1 MTPGADRP
9 ASRRPAQRGG
19 QGSGQRGGQGSGQ
32 RGGQGPDPRGARG
45 PARAGGAGGE
55 QTPRRGVK
63 PDRYT
68 RVDEARRV
76 AFAVLRA
83 VDEEDAYANLV
94 LPGLLRQRRLGGR
107 DAAFATELAYG
118 VLRGRGTYD
127 ALLATV
133 VDRPFTDL
141 DPGVLDALRMGAH
154 QLLAMRVPDHAA
166 VATTV
171 ALARGEL
178 GAGPAGLVNAVLRS
192 AVGRELG
199 EWLEQAAP
207 PADTDEG
214 LAVRT
219 SHPQWVVR
227 SLREALRAHG
237 HDAAELGE
245 LLAADNAPAAVALT
259 VLPGLATPEELL
271 SDDRALT
278 VRPGRW
284 SPTAVLLERGD
295 PGLVPAVR
303 AGRARVQDEGSQ
315 LVAHVLA
322 AADVDGRDE
331 RWLDL
336 CAGPGGKAAQ
346 LAAAAVQRGAH
357 LTAVEVAPHRAQLV
371 RQALSAV
378 PQGPGGAVEVRVGD
392 GREVGADEPG
402 TYDRVLVDAPCTGL
416 GALRR
421 RPEARWRR
429 TPADLGALG
438 PLQRALL
445 GSAVDALRPGGVVAY
460 ATCSPVLAET
470 RLVVDDA
477 VKAAARRGVVLE
489 RLDTPAVLARVAPG
503 IERAAAGTA
512 VQLWPHT
519 HGTDAMHVALLRRT
533 S

>member
-9 ASRRPAQRGG
+9 ASRRPAQGGGRGGG
-19 QGSGQRGGQGSGQ
+19 QGT
-32 RGGQGPDPRGARG
+32 DPRAARG
-45 PARAGGAGGE
+45 PARGPGGE

-133 VDRPFTDL
+133 VDRPFSDL

-171 ALARGEL
+171 ALARSEL
-178 GAGPAGLVNAVLRS
+178 GAGPSGLVNAVLRS

-237 HDAAELGE
+237 HDTAELGE
-245 LLAADNAPAAVALT
+245 LLAADNTPAAVALT

-303 AGRARVQDEGSQ
+303 QGRARVQDEGSQ

-357 LTAVEVAPHRAQLV
+357 LTAVEVAAHRAQLV
-371 RQALSAV
+371 RQALSAL

-429 TPADLGALG
+429 TPADLGTLG

-445 GSAVDALRPGGVVAY
+445 GSAIDALRPGGVVAY

-477 VKAAARRGVVLE
+477 VKAAAKRGVAVE

-503 IERAAAGTA
+503 LQGAAAGTA

>member
-1 MTPGADRP
+1 MTPERGPHGSPRSQGA
-9 ASRRPAQRGG
+9 
-19 QGSGQRGGQGSGQ
+19 
-32 RGGQGPDPRGARG
+32 RGARG
-45 PARAGGAGGE
+45 PARGPAAERPRGPE
-55 QTPRRGVK
+55 PRRGVK
-63 PDRYT
+63 QDRYT
-68 RVDEARRV
+68 RVDDARRV

-83 VDEEDAYANLV
+83 VAEEDAYANLV
-94 LPGLLRQRRLGGR
+94 LPKLLRQRRLGGR

-133 VDRPFTDL
+133 VDRPLTDL
-141 DPGVLDALRMGAH
+141 DAGVLDVLRLGAH

-171 ALARGEL
+171 ALARSEL
-178 GAGPAGLVNAVLRS
+178 GAGPSGLVNAVLRS
-192 AVGRELG
+192 VVGRELG
-199 EWLEQAAP
+199 PWLEEVAP
-207 PADTDEG
+207 PAGTDDG
-214 LAVRT
+214 WAVRT

-237 HDAAELGE
+237 HDVAELGA
-245 LLAADNAPAAVALT
+245 LLAADNTPAAVALT
-259 VLPGLATPEELL
+259 VLPGLAEPAELL

-284 SPTAVLLERGD
+284 SPTAVVLERGD

-322 AADVDGRDE
+322 AADVEGRDE

-346 LAAAAVQRGAH
+346 LAAAAVLRGAH
-357 LTAVEVAPHRAQLV
+357 LTAVELAPHRAELV
-371 RQALSAV
+371 RSSLAAV
-378 PQGPGGAVEVRVGD
+378 PAGPLGPVEVRVGD
-392 GREVGADEPG
+392 GREVGADQPG
-402 TYDRVLVDAPCTGL
+402 AYDRVLVDAPCTGL

-438 PLQRALL
+438 PLQRDLL
-445 GSAVDALRPGGVVAY
+445 ASAIDALRPGGVVAY

-477 VKAAARRGVVLE
+477 VKAAARRGVGVE
-489 RLDTPAVLARVAPG
+489 RLDTPAVLARVAPQLPG
-503 IERAAAGTA
+503 AAAGSA